1 MIKNLNETNLTPEQI
16 KSIVITGIDTAL
28 KLQNS
33 STPITNLSV
42 EEQKD
47 ILIKLARGK
56 EVLGLL
62 LLSPIDVLKEIL
74 PDSVFNCT
82 DTVDGVSV
90 KLSLGKP
97 TFVATS
103 LAPNLRELQK
113 DYSLPDELFEDKTG
127 TYWVKKELQKAYDN
141 KTNEVMD
148 AINAKALVC
157 DYKTPKQVKV
167 TLK

>member
-1 MIKNLNETNLTPEQI
+1 M
-16 KSIVITGIDTAL
+16 
-28 KLQNS
+28 
-33 STPITNLSV
+33 
-42 EEQKD
+42 
-47 ILIKLARGK
+47 
-56 EVLGLL
+56 
-62 LLSPIDVLKEIL
+62 KEIL

>member
-56 EVLGLL
+56 EVLGL

>member
-56 EVLGLL
+56 EVLGL

-167 TLK
+167 ILK